1 MKRPPIDELFFEL
14 YGYYPEK
21 AGQGF
26 EMLVA
31 AALKLLAGRDVP
43 YGNAGDDR
51 QESHH
56 GMRTSTEED
65 DQGGIS
71 RITLRMLMHV
81 AEYEQGEFSIVF
93 TDDGYGQLA
102 QQEPEGIEITSEME
116 EFYDAGGNVAATLDE
131 LGDLVAAGT
140 TGEDDFMAIG
150 TWILIG
156 KYFKYKGRLYGVRGV
171 EYSVPV
177 RALKYVVVIEGTGRA
192 NLFVKSESGEMDKL
206 VKYVDLRTAAFTG
219 GKVIQVK

>member
-1 MKRPPIDELFFEL
+1 MKKPPIDELFFEL

-43 YGNAGDDR
+43 YGNAGDKR
-51 QESHH
+51 QEPRD

-71 RITLRMLMHV
+71 KITLRMLMHV

-116 EFYDAGGNVAATLDE
+116 EFYDAEGNVAATLDE
-131 LGDLVAAGT
+131 LGDLVSAGT

-177 RALKYVVVIEGTGRA
+177 RAIKYAVVIENDGRA

-206 VKYVDLRTAAFTG
+206 VKYVDLRTVAFAG
-219 GKVIQVK
+219 GKVIQV

>member
-31 AALKLLAGRDVP
+31 AALKLLAGRDMP
-43 YGNAGDDR
+43 YGNAGDEQQGSRD
-51 QESHH
+51 
-56 GMRTSTEED
+56 GMRTSTEEN

-71 RITLRMLMHV
+71 KITLRMLMHV

-93 TDDGYGQLA
+93 TDDGYAQLA

-150 TWILIG
+150 TWMLIG

-177 RALKYVVVIEGTGRA
+177 RAIKYVVVIEGTGRA

-219 GKVIQVK
+219 GKVIQV